1 MDNNDNLERFLKKI
15 LGQHEEMPPES
26 VWDGIRSGLAASAL
40 RGRHARRARL
50 NRMAVVAAILFLL
63 SLLGFQRHYYRAEI
77 ARLQE
82 EMSCLQAEKCPAQ
95 IPAVAENAFS
105 KPSISQPVGNAPRPS
120 AAAPVVMPLLQ
131 PEKEVIAPLTAS
143 PALPLRLAELELPRK
158 PLPALSV
165 KVPLSRKPAPLPRR
179 RWSISR
185 HSGLGYT
192 FYTRKMNT
200 SDLWQSSFFRSVE
213 NKTVVKSQN
222 YSTGV
227 SLAYDIGSNWL
238 VETGLQYRRLDSKV
252 LHRPDLT
259 YGDRWG
265 WKGWNNN
272 DSNSEKHDYAYFF
285 DGPSSTMYVSLS
297 AENADPAEEISNQE
311 ELEVEITIEER
322 TELMSIPLLAGYQIG
337 YGRFTGQLRAGL
349 LANFGLDYDVTVSAL
364 NYDNDKFK
372 PYGGRGVYLSYSPLN
387 SISFDF
393 FLSAGLAYDLSA
405 SWRFSLMPYFSGS
418 LTKKLDGP
426 FIDPNDYSIGG
437 SAAVSYRF

>member
-15 LGQHEEMPPES
+15 FGQHEEMPPES
-26 VWDGIRSGLAASAL
+26 VWGGIRSGLAASSQS
-40 RGRHARRARL
+40 GRYARRTRL
-50 NRMAVVAAILFLL
+50 RRMAVVAAMLLLL
-63 SLLGFQRHYYRAEI
+63 SLLGYQRHYYRGEI

-82 EMSCLQAEKCPAQ
+82 EMICLQAEKCPAVALPVAEKAFPKPSILPPAGQ
-95 IPAVAENAFS
+95 ASRPSPAPAVA
-105 KPSISQPVGNAPRPS
+105 
-120 AAAPVVMPLLQ
+120 MPLLQ
-131 PEKEVIAPLTAS
+131 PEKEMIALAAS
-143 PALPLRLAELELPRK
+143 PALPLHLAELELARK

-227 SLAYDIGSNWL
+227 SLAYDIGSNWS

-252 LHRPDLT
+252 VHRPDLT
-259 YGDRWG
+259 FGDRWD
-265 WKGWNNN
+265 WKGWFGN
-272 DSNSEKHDYAYFF
+272 DSDSQKHDYAYFF

-297 AENADPAEEISNQE
+297 AESTEPAEDISNQE
-311 ELEVEITIEER
+311 ELQVEITIEER
-322 TELMSIPLLAGYQIG
+322 TEMMSIPLLAGYQIG
-337 YGRFTGQLRAGL
+337 NRRFTGQLRAGL
-349 LANFGLDYDVTVSAL
+349 LANIGLDYDVTVSAL
-364 NYDNDKFK
+364 NYDNEKFK
-372 PYGGRGVYLSYSPLN
+372 PYKGNGVFLSYSPLN

-405 SWRFSLMPYFSGS
+405 SWRFSFMPYFSGS

>member
-1 MDNNDNLERFLKKI
+1 MRKA
-15 LGQHEEMPPES
+15 
-26 VWDGIRSGLAASAL
+26 SGFHPGPVS
-40 RGRHARRARL
+40 
-50 NRMAVVAAILFLL
+50 
-63 SLLGFQRHYYRAEI
+63 EI
-77 ARLQE
+77 T
-82 EMSCLQAEKCPAQ
+82 
-95 IPAVAENAFS
+95 
-105 KPSISQPVGNAPRPS
+105 
-120 AAAPVVMPLLQ
+120 LQ
-131 PEKEVIAPLTAS
+131 PLETAVEAPTAIEALAPLVMARQLSGS
-143 PALPLRLAELELPRK
+143 PA
-158 PLPALSV
+158 PALSA
-165 KVPLSRKPAPLPRR
+165 KIPASRKPAPLPRKK
-179 RWSISR
+179 WSISR

-192 FYTRKMNT
+192 FYTRKMNS

-227 SLAYDIGSNWL
+227 SLAYDIGRNWS

-265 WKGWNNN
+265 WKGWNNS
-272 DSNSEKHDYAYFF
+272 DSDSEKHDYAYLF

-297 AENADPAEEISNQE
+297 AENTDPGEEISNQE

-322 TELMSIPLLAGYQIG
+322 TEMMSIPLLAGYQIG
-337 YGRFTGQLRAGL
+337 NRRFTGQLRAGL
-349 LANFGLDYDVTVSAL
+349 LANIGLDYEVTVSAL
-364 NYDNDKFK
+364 DYDNEKFK
-372 PYGGRGVYLSYSPLN
+372 PYKGKGVFLSYSPLN

-405 SWRFSLMPYFSGS
+405 SWRFSFMPYFSGS

-437 SAAVSYRF
+437 SAAVSYKF

>member
-15 LGQHEEMPPES
+15 FGQHEEMPPES

-40 RGRHARRARL
+40 SGRYARRNRL
-50 NRMAVVAAILFLL
+50 RRLAVAAALLLLL
-63 SLLGFQRHYYRAEI
+63 SLLGYQRHYYRGEI

-82 EMSCLQAEKCPAQ
+82 EMICLQAEKCPDLA
-95 IPAVAENAFS
+95 PAVAEKAIA
-105 KPSISQPVGNAPRPS
+105 KPPVLPS
-120 AAAPVVMPLLQ
+120 ARHTTRPASAPPVAPPLLH
-131 PEKEVIAPLTAS
+131 PEKAVTALAAS
-143 PALPLRLAELELPRK
+143 PALPLHPVELELARK

-165 KVPLSRKPAPLPRR
+165 VVPLSRKPAPLPRR
-179 RWSISR
+179 KWSISR

-227 SLAYDIGSNWL
+227 SLAYDIGGNWS

-252 LHRPDLT
+252 VHRPDLT
-259 YGDRWG
+259 FGDRWA
-265 WKGWNNN
+265 WKGWGGI
-272 DSNSEKHDYAYFF
+272 DSDSKKHDYSYFF

-297 AENADPAEEISNQE
+297 AEITEPAEEISNQE

-322 TELMSIPLLAGYQIG
+322 TEMMSIPLLAGYQIG
-337 YGRFTGQLRAGL
+337 NGRFTGQLRAGL
-349 LANFGLDYDVTVSAL
+349 LANIGLDYDVTVGAL

-372 PYGGRGVYLSYSPLN
+372 PYKGNGVFLSYSPLN

-393 FLSAGLAYDLSA
+393 FLSAGLAYDLNHA
-405 SWRFSLMPYFSGS
+405 WRFSFMPYFSGS

-437 SAAVSYRF
+437 SAAVIYKF